1 MHNKEGEMLFESG
14 YFALFLAS
22 FLAATVV
29 PFSSEALLSGMLVAD
44 YNLYWC
50 LGLATL
56 GNWLGGMSSYGLG
69 YLGKIQWIE
78 KYLRINHKQIERT
91 QERIKGKELWISFFC
106 WLPGIGDIIAVI
118 LGLLKV
124 NIWYVSI
131 GMLIG
136 KLLRYVVWALL
147 TLKVID
153 LF

>member
-1 MHNKEGEMLFESG
+1 MLFESG

-29 PFSSEALLSGMLVAD
+29 PFSSEALLSGMLAAN

-69 YLGKIQWIE
+69 WLGKTQWIE
-78 KYLRINHKQIERT
+78 KYLRIKPKQIVKTKKRV
-91 QERIKGKELWISFFC
+91 RGKELWIAFFC
-106 WLPGIGDIIAVI
+106 WLPGIGDVIAVI

-124 NIWYVSI
+124 NVWLSAI

-136 KLLRYVVWALL
+136 KLLRYIVWALL

-153 LF
+153 FF

>member
-1 MHNKEGEMLFESG
+1 MLFESG

-29 PFSSEALLSGMLVAD
+29 PFSSEALLSGMIVAN

-69 YLGKIQWIE
+69 WLGKTQWIE
-78 KYLRINHKQIERT
+78 KYLRIKHEKIVQT
-91 QERIKGKELWISFFC
+91 QKRIKGKELWIALFC
-106 WLPGIGDIIAVI
+106 WLPGIGDVIAVL

-124 NIWYVSI
+124 NVWYASL

-136 KLLRYVVWALL
+136 KLLRYVFWSFL
-147 TLKVID
+147 TLEVIK
-153 LF
+153 FVG